1 MTDSLRERVAKF
13 LCVDLRN
20 RPNESEADPMK
31 WAYEQADRIL
41 AMLVETPPALAKGE
55 EEISG
60 DIMDDEVEKEWLDRV
75 TSPAPAASEEEWPD
89 IPDNMIR
96 DKSTPR
102 TRGET

>member
-1 MTDSLRERVAKF
+1 MTDSLRELLDEKLDGIIQPIAMSYDKARRAVE
-13 LCVDLRN
+13 D
-20 RPNESEADPMK
+20 
-31 WAYEQADRIL
+31 IL
-41 AMLVETPPALAKGE
+41 ALLAETPPALAKGE